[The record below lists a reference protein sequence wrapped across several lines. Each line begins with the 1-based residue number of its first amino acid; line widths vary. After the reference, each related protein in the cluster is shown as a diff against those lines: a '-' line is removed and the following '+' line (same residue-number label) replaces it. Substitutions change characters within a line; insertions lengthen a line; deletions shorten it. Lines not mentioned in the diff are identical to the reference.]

1 MFVNPVRVD
10 IQRGNFSLCIDMHA
24 CLMGV
29 CVLCILL
36 LLLPL
41 TAHSVIIYLVVQVT
55 HYDESQLFIIMQLAL
70 IYSDKKRCATFRIFP
85 GFLHCLL
92 PSDYIVF
99 ALVFIFSTTFTQ
111 IFLIAMSCRKKNTI
125 NTLIV
130 GKERTV

>member
-10 IQRGNFSLCIDMHA
+10 IKRGNFSLCIDMHA

-29 CVLCILL
+29 CVLCI

-70 IYSDKKRCATFRIFP
+70 IYSDKKDAQHFVF
-85 GFLHCLL
+85 FLVF
-92 PSDYIVF
+92 YIVF
-99 ALVFIFSTTFTQ
+99 CRAITLYFLLFSSFQ
-111 IFLIAMSCRKKNTI
+111 LLSRRYF
-125 NTLIV
+125 
-130 GKERTV
+130 